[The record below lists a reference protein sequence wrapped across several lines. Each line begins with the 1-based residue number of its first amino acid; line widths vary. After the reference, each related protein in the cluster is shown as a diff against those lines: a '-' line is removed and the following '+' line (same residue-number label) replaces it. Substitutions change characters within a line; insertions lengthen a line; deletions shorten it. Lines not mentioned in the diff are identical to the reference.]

1 MIKLDYSINDPE
13 KRIVLAESI
22 LSHYEPSASELVLLT
37 DYVLFVRDKN
47 QTKKE
52 RKEEYPITTP
62 NREVTLEKRQISY
75 DGLAEKLENG
85 EDGLYSLIS
94 NDKEIKLDNKDPI
107 TPKDIK
113 EIPGIKDSMDIIA
126 SFEKQYEKAT
136 GSKRKTLKTA
146 IIETWKQIYTIKS
159 DYKISAS
166 FSTNKTKYL
175 AYIDIPEEIE
185 FDERD
190 IPYSNSPLS
199 LLNPEHV
206 SFLLQYY
213 QPLKEETWEL
223 LDSDMRWHLIDLEEL
238 AAKALEQKYPLLWDV
253 LIWKVD
259 KLTNKQIKEKVLAKY
274 GEDHSEQYYSSIWRK
289 RIPKLISEQAQKRY
303 LITYCLRNK
312 VGYWK
317 RCSKC
322 GRLKLGNPLF
332 FSKNSG
338 GDNFYSQ
345 CKECRNSKK

>member
-146 IIETWKQIYTIKS
+146 IIET
-159 DYKISAS
+159 
-166 FSTNKTKYL
+166 
-175 AYIDIPEEIE
+175 
-185 FDERD
+185 
-190 IPYSNSPLS
+190 
-199 LLNPEHV
+199 
-206 SFLLQYY
+206 
-213 QPLKEETWEL
+213 
-223 LDSDMRWHLIDLEEL
+223 
-238 AAKALEQKYPLLWDV
+238 
-253 LIWKVD
+253 
-259 KLTNKQIKEKVLAKY
+259 
-274 GEDHSEQYYSSIWRK
+274 
-289 RIPKLISEQAQKRY
+289 
-303 LITYCLRNK
+303 
-312 VGYWK
+312 
-317 RCSKC
+317 
-322 GRLKLGNPLF
+322 
-332 FSKNSG
+332 
-338 GDNFYSQ
+338 
-345 CKECRNSKK
+345 